1 MGDPNVL
8 DVTEPSHFTQLKDLI
23 AANDITIVLFWAD
36 YCGHCDVYKQKVW
49 NKLKAMPNKKAG
61 LASIHYDQVE
71 NSPLSAAKYTGYPS
85 IIYVNKNGTMR
96 EFKDEEG
103 AKSNSITT
111 DAANNLEYMKSV
123 VQGQSPTGVQGR
135 SPTGV
140 QGRSPT
146 GVQGRKTTGAEDI
159 IENSENDPTPAF
171 SDQADA
177 TRQMTTKA
185 DVRNTLLKAPPATTF
200 VIPPNTE
207 ADNTKPTAGRGASVG
222 GGAGQRGS
230 LYEFLLSMQASNG
243 HRTKKQTHK
252 KRSKRKAKRRS
263 RKN

>member
-8 DVTEPSHFTQLKDLI
+8 DVTEPSQFTQLKDLI
-23 AANDITIVLFWAD
+23 AANDTTIVLFWAD

-71 NSPLSAAKYTGYPS
+71 NSPLSAAKYSGYPS

-96 EFKDEEG
+96 EFKDDEG
-103 AKSNSITT
+103 GKSNSITT

-123 VQGQSPTGVQGR
+123 
-135 SPTGV
+135 
-140 QGRSPT
+140 
-146 GVQGRKTTGAEDI
+146 VQGRKTTGAEDI

-171 SDQADA
+171 SEQADA

-207 ADNTKPTAGRGASVG
+207 ADNAKPTAGRGASVG
-222 GGAGQRGS
+222 GGAGHRGS
-230 LYEFLLSMQASNG
+230 LYEFLLSMQSSNA